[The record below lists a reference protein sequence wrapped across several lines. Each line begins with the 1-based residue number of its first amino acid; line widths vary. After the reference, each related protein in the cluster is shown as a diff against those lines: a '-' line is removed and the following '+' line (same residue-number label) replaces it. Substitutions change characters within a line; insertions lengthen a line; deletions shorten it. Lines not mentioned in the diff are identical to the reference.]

1 MIDIQEKTF
10 GYFTEE
16 DWLEIK
22 EYIKEVLKEDIHNV
36 ITEEYI
42 FDIDYI
48 RELEKD
54 YVFDCTRDIIKE
66 VLNDHQEGLKKVIR
80 EVIREVIKNEV

>member
-1 MIDIQEKTF
+1 MNDIQEKTF
-10 GYFTEE
+10 GYFTED

-42 FDIDYI
+42 FDINYI
-48 RELEKD
+48 RELEQD
-54 YVFDCTRDIIKE
+54 YIYDCTREIIKE
-66 VLNDHQEGLKKVIR
+66 VLKDQEKELKKVIR
-80 EVIREVIKNEV
+80 DVIREVIKNEI